1 MDRRTSVISIGFK
14 WRRRSLIAD
23 LRLNMLNMETV
34 DDIKAPIKI

>member
-14 WRRRSLIAD
+14 WRIRSLIAD
-23 LRLNMLNMETV
+23 LRLNMLNMKTV

>member
-14 WRRRSLIAD
+14 WRTRSLIAD
-23 LRLNMLNMETV
+23 LRLNMLNMKTV